1 MKSPRKRLSAR
12 ETAKPPADRAKQ
24 AALQT
29 GHLAESFVAHWLTAQ
44 GWTVLHQRWHC
55 LYGELDVVATQP
67 DTLAFVEVKARSKGN
82 WDENGLLSIT
92 PQKQTKLWQAAQLF
106 LAEHPHL
113 ADLPCRFDI
122 ALLSCKPVRSSVKRS
137 AYGGCAK
144 RSITP
149 NGEVLHS
156 ESQLSLPLTI
166 ELGQA
171 IVFNGYE
178 LTLQQYI
185 VNAFSEP

>member
-1 MKSPRKRLSAR
+1 MKSPRKRSSAR

-29 GHLAESFVAHWLTAQ
+29 GQLAEFFVARWLTAQ

-92 PQKQTKLWQAAQLF
+92 PQKQAKLWQAAQLF

-137 AYGGCAK
+137 
-144 RSITP
+144 ITP
-149 NGEVLHS
+149 NGEVLRS
-156 ESQLSLPLTI
+156 DSQLSLPLMV
-166 ELGQA
+166 EMGHP

-178 LTLQQYI
+178 LTLRQYI
-185 VNAFSEP
+185 VNAFSEI